1 MKKITAVICVIFAF
15 IMMMALPVSASAPY
29 QTYTYSINGTA
40 LHSPDAYNPAKSV
53 DSAYMGL
60 DDEVLLKKYYSGLKD
75 DALAAK
81 KTISNPSDL
90 EVDDEMN
97 VYIADTDNNRI
108 VVLDRYYKVKFII
121 ESFINEQGVPDKL
134 SAPQGVFITPDKRV
148 GAEEIPGRIFVC
160 DTNNNRIITFDRDGN
175 FLSVIPQPESEL
187 FDEGAV
193 YKPVAV
199 AVDQYDRLYVVS
211 STTYQGIIVMT
222 DEGQFTGFVGAQK
235 VVISAWDS
243 IWRRFQ
249 TEEQR
254 ALSQSYVSTEFN
266 NIALFDD
273 FIYVTT
279 SSIDENNVQSAITG
293 KSTSG
298 DYAPVKM
305 LNAAGTEIMR
315 RNGFYPPSG
324 EVDMKKVNVSDEI
337 FGVSTIVDVATGPEK
352 TWSIIDQKRSKV
364 FTYDY
369 DGNLLFAFGDTGRQ
383 LGNIS
388 SKGLAAVVYQGDNML
403 LLDRTAKSFTVYE
416 RTEYG
421 DILINALHNQ
431 NQRSYDRAIDDWMEI
446 LKRNSNFDAA
456 YIGIGNALYRS
467 NDLEE
472 ALEYYKAAYD
482 TENYSVA
489 YKDLRKEWLSNY
501 IILIPI
507 VVIAVAIAWSKLLK
521 HAKKVNKRVAT
532 SGEKKTYGQEIIYV
546 FHVIF
551 HPFDGF
557 WDLKHEKRGSL
568 RAAITILAAVIVA
581 FYYQAIGQGYLLN
594 PQENYSTIIA
604 VILSVGAPFALWTIA
619 NWCLTTLF
627 DGEGSYKDIFI
638 ATCYAL
644 APMVI
649 ILIPTTLVSNVL
661 VAEELDILSVINAF
675 AFIWAGILIFF
686 GMMVTHDYP
695 MGKNFL
701 TTLGTILGMVVI
713 MFIAILFS
721 TLLGKLVSF
730 VTNIVTEIQFRV

>member
-15 IMMMALPVSASAPY
+15 IMIMALPVSAGAPY
-29 QTYTYSINGTA
+29 QTYTYSIDGTA
-40 LHSPDAYNPAKSV
+40 LYSPDAYIPAKAI

-60 DDEVLLKKYYSGLKD
+60 DDEEVLNKYYSGLSG
-75 DALAAK
+75 DALTKK
-81 KTISNPSDL
+81 KTISSPSDI
-90 EVDDEMN
+90 EVDDQMN

-121 ESFINEQGVPDKL
+121 ESFTNAQGNPDSL
-134 SAPQGVFITPDKRV
+134 AAPQGVFITSDKTV
-148 GAEEIPGRIFVC
+148 GTKHYDGKIFVC
-160 DTNNNRIITFDRDGN
+160 DTNNNRIVTFDRNGK
-175 FLSVIPQPESEL
+175 FLSVIRQPESEL

-222 DEGQFTGFVGAQK
+222 DEGEFTGFIGAQK
-235 VVISAWDS
+235 VAISVWAT

-249 TEEQR
+249 TDEQR
-254 ALSQSYVSTEFN
+254 ALSESYVSTEFN
-266 NIALFDD
+266 NIALFGD
-273 FIYVTT
+273 FVYVTT
-279 SSIDENNVQSAITG
+279 SSVDEAKVESAINS

-305 LNAAGTEIMR
+305 LNAAGSEIMR

-324 EVDMKKVNVSDEI
+324 EIDIQKTKVSDI
-337 FGVSTIVDVATGPEK
+337 ISGVSTVVDVAPGPEK

-383 LGNIS
+383 VGNIS
-388 SKGLAAVVYQGDNML
+388 SKGLAGIVYQGDNML

-421 DILINALHNQ
+421 NILINALRNQ
-431 NQRSYDRAIDDWMEI
+431 NERRYDKAIEDWNDILQR
-446 LKRNSNFDAA
+446 NTNFDTA

-467 NDLEE
+467 NNLEK

-489 YKDLRKEWLSNY
+489 YKDLRKEWLSKF

-507 VVIAVAIAWSKLLK
+507 VVVALCIACSKFLK
-521 HAKKVNKRVAT
+521 YAKKVNKRVAT
-532 SGEKKTYGQEIIYV
+532 SGEKKTYGQELLYV

-568 RAAITILAAVIVA
+568 RAAITIFGMVVIT

-594 PQENYSTIIA
+594 PQGSYASLFG
-604 VILSVGAPFALWTIA
+604 VILSVAAPFALWTIA

-644 APMVI
+644 MPVVVI
-649 ILIPTTLVSNVL
+649 MIPTTLASNFL

-675 AFIWAGILIFF
+675 AFIWAGLLIFL
-686 GMMVTHDYP
+686 GTMVTHDYA

-701 TTLGTILGMVVI
+701 TVAGTIIGMIVI
-713 MFIAILFS
+713 MFIAILFT